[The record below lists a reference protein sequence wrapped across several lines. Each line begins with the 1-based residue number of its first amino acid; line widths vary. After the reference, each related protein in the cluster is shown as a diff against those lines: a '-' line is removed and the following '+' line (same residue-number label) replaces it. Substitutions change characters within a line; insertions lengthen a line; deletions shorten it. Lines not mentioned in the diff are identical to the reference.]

1 MRCLLNLSLAFFI
14 FAICGFNAG
23 AERLGGARLGPAV
36 RVACSLPPRGPDSS
50 TSAIQ
55 HDERFVAREHFKED
69 IRPGAHVRIS
79 WLGATFVRRF
89 ASKVE
94 AARDTSLQTFVLQ
107 SPSNDREII
116 TELGDGH
123 ETTLAD
129 VWCLLR
135 LQANGEPGA
144 LQTNST
150 PNIFFVR
157 DGAGQPGVVDAI
169 WGGAGWEIG
178 ASPVGDKRAWSVGTR
193 VISR

>member
-1 MRCLLNLSLAFFI
+1 MRCLSLSVAFFI

-23 AERLGGARLGPAV
+23 AERLGGARLGPA
-36 RVACSLPPRGPDSS
+36 RGVACSLPPRGPDSS

-69 IRPGAHVRIS
+69 IRPGAPVRIS

-94 AARDTSLQTFVLQ
+94 AARDTLLQTFVLQ

-135 LQANGEPGA
+135 LQASGEPGA

-157 DGAGQPGVVDAI
+157 DGAGQLGVVDAI

-178 ASPVGDKRAWSVGTR
+178 ASPFGDKRAWSVGTR

>member
-1 MRCLLNLSLAFFI
+1 MRCLSLSVAFFI

-23 AERLGGARLGPAV
+23 AERLGGARLGPA
-36 RVACSLPPRGPDSS
+36 RGVACSLPPRGPDSS

-69 IRPGAHVRIS
+69 IRPGAPVRIS

-94 AARDTSLQTFVLQ
+94 AARDTSLRTFVLQ

-157 DGAGQPGVVDAI
+157 DGAGQLGVVDAI